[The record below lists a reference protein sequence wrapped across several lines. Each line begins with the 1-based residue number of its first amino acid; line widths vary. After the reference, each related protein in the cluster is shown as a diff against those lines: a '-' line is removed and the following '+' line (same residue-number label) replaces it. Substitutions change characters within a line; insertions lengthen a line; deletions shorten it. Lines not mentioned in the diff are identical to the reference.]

1 MSDAPELAMP
11 PLPATWL
18 PFWKSA
24 RVIRRNTLSA
34 WPADAFEMDVIK
46 RRILMRDQVIVNS
59 PDYIRHVMLDNV
71 SNYGRSK
78 VFARLVE
85 PVVGKGLLLSEG
97 DEWRQQRRAVAP
109 AYTPARGAELAGV
122 VRRHLDLMLDRWCQL
137 EDGAVRNMTRDIA
150 DVTLGVGA
158 EAIFSE
164 TNFKDLQALFDA
176 VFEYDLH
183 VRPTVGDLLGLPNW
197 LSRPNFSTVSRLT
210 HNVEAPVLRMI
221 EERQKKGVKNDV
233 FAAICS
239 LRDNGQ
245 PPSAKSIR
253 DQAMS
258 LIMAG
263 HLTTHATLLWT
274 FYLLALHPAER
285 RRIETEIDS
294 VLSGRRP
301 EYQDIAKL
309 RLTWQAI
316 QEAMR
321 LYPPVH
327 IIPRAAIGPDRLGDC
342 DVPKGATIVISPWL
356 THRNPKLWD
365 DPSRFIPDRFS
376 QENSAARPRYAYLPF
391 GAGQHICAGAH
402 FAMLETVLIVASV
415 IQSWRL
421 DMPEGAK
428 VEPVALVSLR
438 PRDGMTMRFHRRR
451 PGD

>member
-18 PFWKSA
+18 PFWKA
-24 RVIRRNTLSA
+24 VRVVQRNTLSA
-34 WPADAFEMDVIK
+34 WPAEAFERDLIK
-46 RRILMRDQVIVNS
+46 RRILMRHQVIVNS
-59 PDYIRHVMLDNV
+59 PDHIRHVMLDNV

-78 VFARLVE
+78 VFSRIVE

-97 DEWRQQRRAVAP
+97 DDWRRQRRAVAP
-109 AYTPARGAELAGV
+109 AYTPARGAELAGA
-122 VRRHLDLMLDRWCQL
+122 VRRHIDFMLDRWGQL
-137 EDGAVRNMTRDIA
+137 EDGVTRNISRDMA

-176 VFEYDLH
+176 VLEYDLR
-183 VRPTVGDLLGLPNW
+183 VRPTIGDLLGLPNW
-197 LSRPNFSTVSRLT
+197 LSRARFAEVSRLSR
-210 HNVEAPVLRMI
+210 NVEAPVLRMI
-221 EERQKKGVKNDV
+221 EERQKKGVTNDV
-233 FAAICS
+233 FGAICS
-239 LRDNGQ
+239 QRDNGE
-245 PPSAKSIR
+245 PPSTKSIR

-263 HLTTHATLLWT
+263 HLTTHAALLWT
-274 FYLLALHPAER
+274 FYLIALHPAER
-285 RRIETEIDS
+285 QRVEIEVDS

-301 EYQDIAKL
+301 AYEDVTKL
-309 RLTWQAI
+309 QFTWRAI

-342 DVPKGATIVISPWL
+342 DVPKGTTIVISPWL

-376 QENSAARPRYAYLPF
+376 EENSAGRPRYAYLPF
-391 GAGQHICAGAH
+391 GAGPHICVGAH
-402 FAMLETVLIVASV
+402 FAMLETILIVASV

-421 DMPEGAK
+421 DMPEDAD
-428 VEPVALVSLR
+428 VQPVALVSLR
-438 PRDGMTMRFHRRR
+438 PRDGMTMRLHRRR